1 MPAEQVKTTWPVY
14 VPVAKPLSTLELMD
28 TVTLPD
34 VEPLEGATC
43 SHAPL
48 PLLVLAAT
56 VYEIAVLVE
65 LVTVS
70 VWLIGT
76 APALEAKAG
85 GETGGT
91 IEGSDDNVSVTVT
104 GMPVPPAGVTVI
116 VPL

>member
-1 MPAEQVKTTWPVY
+1 M
-14 VPVAKPLSTLELMD
+14 AKPLSTLELMD

-70 VWLIGT
+70 VWLPGT
-76 APALEAKAG
+76 APAFEVKAG
-85 GETGGT
+85 GEAGGT
-91 IEGSDDNVSVTVT
+91 MEGSDVSVSVTVT
-104 GMPVPPAGVTVI
+104 GMPTPPAGVTVM